1 LKSFANKKTAE
12 YVVSVADGSRVAD
25 NEAEG
30 REIKDL
36 YKDILK
42 KDNLNGV
49 PVSELNAVLQPT
61 TLLERFAAR
70 KSNQV
75 GATKDF
81 VAIKG
86 QKG

>member
-12 YVVSVADGSRVAD
+12 YVVAVADGSRQAD

-42 KDNLNGV
+42 KDNLTGI

>member
-1 LKSFANKKTAE
+1 
-12 YVVSVADGSRVAD
+12 
-25 NEAEG
+25 
-30 REIKDL
+30 
-36 YKDILK
+36 
-42 KDNLNGV
+42 LNGV

>member
-1 LKSFANKKTAE
+1 LKSFAAKKSAE
-12 YVVSVADGSRVAD
+12 YVVSVADGSRQAD

-42 KDNLNGV
+42 KDNLSGI

-70 KSNQV
+70 KENKV
-75 GATKDF
+75 GANKDF